1 MMRHIRQSSASTCAS
16 AALVAV
22 TMLGC
27 GPEGGIKQ
35 QHSLRVTVTQVNGAD
50 PPTPDAALPANL
62 GTTNEAWDFTVDAVD
77 EKGELDPSFN
87 GYVRISVEPGS
98 LSAVQ
103 GGAGRNLLVEN
114 GTGQGKALVTTVWG
128 PSRLKAEDIGYTP
141 APPNVVPT
149 CANGIDDNGNGLV
162 DYPNDPGCEFAD
174 DMTEDGGAFLSGVSP
189 VVNYRYPTVADVQ
202 GHGSATP
209 YPYQALRLATADP
222 QEVYVT
228 RVASSGFF
236 VTDLSEQA
244 TGFNSIYAYNFSTPA
259 FMRVCDRVTYLS
271 GTASEFFGFT
281 ELSFPSYW
289 VSYVWKPSGEPLTA
303 EECPLP
309 EPTVITGARLAQ
321 PVEMEKLEGGMG
333 RVNNWAISKNFGP
346 ELAVNNAF
354 GPNRSSCDFSGDGA
368 IDYTDPLEGS
378 CSDACT
384 TDPECSEWYGFESR
398 GNYKVHLNAAQ
409 ILINTTTALGFDPLA
424 HKGQVIPS
432 VTGTLRHF
440 SGGGLNWTIETRC
453 IDDLVCGA
461 DPCPPAP
468 VAPNLACIT
477 VRTQP
482 DDDSETQ

>member
-209 YPYQALRLATADP
+209 Y
-222 QEVYVT
+222 T
-228 RVASSGFF
+228 RRCGLPPPIRKRCTSRAWPRAASS
-236 VTDLSEQA
+236 
-244 TGFNSIYAYNFSTPA
+244 
-259 FMRVCDRVTYLS
+259 
-271 GTASEFFGFT
+271 
-281 ELSFPSYW
+281 
-289 VSYVWKPSGEPLTA
+289 
-303 EECPLP
+303 
-309 EPTVITGARLAQ
+309 
-321 PVEMEKLEGGMG
+321 
-333 RVNNWAISKNFGP
+333 
-346 ELAVNNAF
+346 
-354 GPNRSSCDFSGDGA
+354 
-368 IDYTDPLEGS
+368 
-378 CSDACT
+378 
-384 TDPECSEWYGFESR
+384 
-398 GNYKVHLNAAQ
+398 
-409 ILINTTTALGFDPLA
+409 
-424 HKGQVIPS
+424 
-432 VTGTLRHF
+432 
-440 SGGGLNWTIETRC
+440 
-453 IDDLVCGA
+453 
-461 DPCPPAP
+461 
-468 VAPNLACIT
+468 
-477 VRTQP
+477 
-482 DDDSETQ
+482 